1 MDALVGLWMYMEA
14 TGSPRALLLLLLLW
28 LALLAADWGLMVRGV
43 HRKNR
48 KLRGTAYGLTA
59 LSLLLAWKTAWYFDA
74 VLGGPSDYALWDP
87 AWDQLPALLA
97 TAVYGIMLFGF
108 LCWGF
113 YQRTRELT
121 EETDID

>member
-14 TGSPRALLLLLLLW
+14 TGSPRALLLLLLW
-28 LALLAADWGLMVRGV
+28 LALLAADWGLLVRGV

-74 VLGGPSDYALWDP
+74 VLGGPSDYSLWDP

>member
-1 MDALVGLWMYMEA
+1 MDTLVGLWMYMESA
-14 TGSPRALLLLLLLW
+14 GSPRALLLLLLW
-28 LALLAADWGLMVRGV
+28 LVLLAADWRLMGWGV

-48 KLRGTAYGLTA
+48 KLRGAAYGLTA
-59 LSLLLAWKTAWYFDA
+59 LSLLLAWETVRYFDA

-87 AWDQLPALLA
+87 VWDQLPALLA
-97 TAVYGIMLFGF
+97 AIVYGIMLLGF

>member
-1 MDALVGLWMYMEA
+1 MYMEA
-14 TGSPRALLLLLLLW
+14 AGSPRALLLLLLW

>member
-1 MDALVGLWMYMEA
+1 MDALVGLWMYMES
-14 TGSPRALLLLLLLW
+14 TGSPRALLILLLW
-28 LALLAADWGLMVRGV
+28 LVLLAADWGLMGWGIR
-43 HRKNR
+43 RKSR
-48 KLRGTAYGLTA
+48 KLRGAAYGLTA
-59 LSLLLAWKTAWYFDA
+59 LSLLLAWKTVRYFDA

-87 AWDQLPALLA
+87 VWDQLPALLA
-97 TAVYGIMLFGF
+97 AVVYGIMLLGF

>member
-1 MDALVGLWMYMEA
+1 MDTLVGLWMYMESA
-14 TGSPRALLLLLLLW
+14 GSPRALLLLLMW
-28 LALLAADWGLMVRGV
+28 LILLAADWGLMGWGV

-48 KLRGTAYGLTA
+48 KLRGAAYGLTA
-59 LSLLLAWKTAWYFDA
+59 LSLLLAWETVRYFDA

-87 AWDQLPALLA
+87 VWDQLPALLA
-97 TAVYGIMLFGF
+97 AIVYGIMLLGF

-113 YQRTRELT
+113 YQRARELT

>member
-1 MDALVGLWMYMEA
+1 MDVYGIGWKSQGAAAASDVADTAGGGLG
-14 TGSPRALLLLLLLW
+14 T
-28 LALLAADWGLMVRGV
+28 DGLGRPPKKPKIARV
-43 HRKNR
+43 
-48 KLRGTAYGLTA
+48 AYGLTA
-59 LSLLLAWKTAWYFDA
+59 LSLLLAWETVRYFDA

-87 AWDQLPALLA
+87 VWDQLPALLA
-97 TAVYGIMLFGF
+97 AIVYGIMLLGF